1 MEVHVIETA
10 DKHDISY
17 NITWRYT
24 QIAIFI
30 LDAVARNYYNN
41 ISNLITVYL
50 SMANRLST
58 AYSQPYVRMVPDSA
72 LC

>member
-1 MEVHVIETA
+1 MESRVIETD

-17 NITWRYT
+17 NITWGHT
-24 QIAIFI
+24 QITIFI

-50 SMANRLST
+50 SIVMANQT
-58 AYSQPYVRMVPDSA
+58 ASKG
-72 LC
+72 L